1 MRLLMH
7 VHLPLE
13 PFNAAVS
20 DASAG
25 QKIKRILDADKP
37 GAIYFCQHHR
47 QRGGTLV
54 VNINDASD
62 MPVLAEPWFLT
73 FKLNAEFRVAM
84 TPDDLV
90 RSNLEVLGKQ
100 QA

>member
-1 MRLLMH
+1 MCLLMH
-7 VHLPLE
+7 VPLPPE

-20 DASAG
+20 DGSAG
-25 QKIKRILDADKP
+25 PKIKQILDADKP
-37 GAIYFCQHHR
+37 GAVYFCEHDG

-54 VNINDASD
+54 VNIIDASD

-73 FKLNAEFRVAM
+73 FNANVEFRVAM

-90 RSNLEVLGKQ
+90 RSNLGALEKQ
-100 QA
+100 